1 MHTAPN
7 NSHQSAGMLIRTKIV
22 HCMSVLYVTAVFDE
36 GMVCLSC
43 DCTRALNAYDWSL
56 TSHVASLLWQ
66 TGLSACVQSTW
77 QIECWRQGSFC

>member
-1 MHTAPN
+1 
-7 NSHQSAGMLIRTKIV
+7 
-22 HCMSVLYVTAVFDE
+22 MSVLYVTAVFHE

-66 TGLSACVQSTW
+66 TGLSACVQLTW
-77 QIECWRQGSFC
+77 QIEC